1 MKGLKKGYKDTEIGM
16 IPNDWDFALIEDVL
30 ADITMGPFGSDIT
43 VSNFV
48 SSGIP
53 VLNGNN
59 VSSECL
65 KDTFANFVTKE
76 KALQLKKAVAR
87 RGDVIITHR
96 GTLGQIAYI
105 PNNSQYELYVISQS
119 QFRATFKPTNV
130 DPRFVVSFFHSPKG
144 QSILLQG
151 KGHTGVPALAQP
163 TTTFRKLRIPIPP
176 LKEQQAI
183 AEVLSDIDILI
194 NALNKQIEKKKN
206 IKQGAMQELLTGK
219 KRLLG
224 FKGKW
229 EEITLGS
236 LCNIY
241 GRIGFRGYTRNDIV
255 GKGQGAI
262 SFSPADIHS
271 FKINYNN
278 CTYISDFKYEES
290 PEIKVYNGDIIFV
303 KTASIGKC
311 AHIEG
316 LHEKATIN
324 PQLVVMKKFRCNS
337 KFLFYK
343 LMDNDF
349 QQKVLTITGGSTI
362 PTMSQEKLSEMLL
375 LFPSTKEEQTAIA
388 QILTDMDNEIEQ
400 LEKKRDKYLNIK
412 SGMMQQLLT
421 GQIRLIDTTS
431 CSKTQEVKIDST
443 NSKTKHSKQF
453 DEAVII
459 SFLVDKFG
467 STTEPLSRF
476 MYTKLSYF
484 IHRKHDCVVVD
495 YKKFAA
501 GPYNPKSRYGGPEKI
516 GKENEYFDLVKDA
529 KGYDAFVPQKNI
541 KEAVDYFTQ
550 WYGTDI
556 QNWIEQFRQYKPWDL
571 ETLATVD
578 MAINDLGEKGI
589 GATVNTVK
597 IYLSSIP
604 KWKAKLN
611 KPHFSDIHIQRAIN
625 ESIRLFKI

>member
-1 MKGLKKGYKDTEIGM
+1 MKKHKKGYKDTEIGM
-16 IPNDWDFALIEDVL
+16 IPEDWDFALIEDVIS
-30 ADITMGPFGSDIT
+30 DITMGPFGSDIT

-65 KDTFANFVTKE
+65 KDVFANFVTKE
-76 KALQLKKAVAR
+76 KALQLKKAIAK

-105 PNNSQYELYVISQS
+105 PHNSQYELYVISQS
-119 QFRATFKPTNV
+119 QFRVTFKPTSV
-130 DPRFVVSFFHSPKG
+130 DPRFIVSFFHSPKG

-163 TTTFRKLRIPIPP
+163 TTTFRKLRVPIPS

-183 AEVLSDIDILI
+183 AEALSDIDALI
-194 NALNKQIEKKKN
+194 NTLNKQIKKKKN

-219 KRLLG
+219 NRLQG
-224 FKGKW
+224 FSGQW
-229 EEITLGS
+229 EEIILGE
-236 LCNIY
+236 
-241 GRIGFRGYTRNDIV
+241 IGSW
-255 GKGQGAI
+255 GKGNQLSKKDILPDGNYFCI
-262 SFSPADIHS
+262 HYGELFTTYKECILTCFSTCNLKNNTVLSKKGDLLFPA
-271 FKINYNN
+271 
-278 CTYISDFKYEES
+278 SDVTPTGLGRCSVIMKDH
-290 PEIKVYNGDIIFV
+290 VVLGGDIIYLRPKEKYNPIFLSYSINCNKKSITELVTGTTV
-303 KTASIGKC
+303 KHINSSQLKTVSIG
-311 AHIEG
+311 
-316 LHEKATIN
+316 
-324 PQLVVMKKFRCNS
+324 
-337 KFLFYK
+337 
-343 LMDNDF
+343 
-349 QQKVLTITGGSTI
+349 I
-362 PTMSQEKLSEMLL
+362 PLDID
-375 LFPSTKEEQTAIA
+375 EQTAIA

-421 GQIRLIDTTS
+421 GQVRLINTTS
-431 CSKTQEVKIDST
+431 CSEAQEAEIKNYST
-443 NSKTKHSKQF
+443 DNKKKHSKQF

-467 STTEPLSRF
+467 STAEPLSRF

-484 IHRKHDCVVVD
+484 IHRKHDCIVVD

-516 GKENEYFDLVKDA
+516 GKENGYFDLVKDA

-541 KEAVDYFTQ
+541 QEAVDYFLQ
-550 WYGTDI
+550 WYGADI
-556 QNWIEQFRQYKPWDL
+556 QNWIEQFRQYKPWSL

-578 MAINDLGEKGI
+578 MAINDLEEKGVK
-589 GATVNTVK
+589 AAVSTVK
-597 IYLSSIP
+597 TYLSSIP
-604 KWKAKLN
+604 KWKAKLD
-611 KPHFSDIHIQRAIN
+611 KPHFSDVHIQRAIN

>member
-1 MKGLKKGYKDTEIGM
+1 MRKLKKGYKDTEFGLIPSDWTFATFGELLDGFTSGATPYRAIPSFYNGDILWISSGELSYNWITETIEHISTEAKIRTNLKEHPVGTFLMAITGLEAEGTRGRCAFIGKPATTNQSCM
-16 IPNDWDFALIEDVL
+16 AIYPTSKLITEYLFYFYRQYANYL
-30 ADITMGPFGSDIT
+30 AFKYCQGTKQQSYTAKIVKQLPICCPSDI
-43 VSNFV
+43 
-48 SSGIP
+48 
-53 VLNGNN
+53 
-59 VSSECL
+59 
-65 KDTFANFVTKE
+65 
-76 KALQLKKAVAR
+76 Q
-87 RGDVIITHR
+87 
-96 GTLGQIAYI
+96 
-105 PNNSQYELYVISQS
+105 
-119 QFRATFKPTNV
+119 
-130 DPRFVVSFFHSPKG
+130 
-144 QSILLQG
+144 
-151 KGHTGVPALAQP
+151 
-163 TTTFRKLRIPIPP
+163 
-176 LKEQQAI
+176 EQQAI
-183 AEVLSDIDILI
+183 AEVLSDIDALI

-271 FKINYNN
+271 FKINYNS

-311 AHIEG
+311 AHIES

-343 LMDNDF
+343 LIDNDF

-375 LFPSTKEEQTAIA
+375 FFPSTKEEQTAIA
-388 QILTDMDNEIEQ
+388 QILTDIDNEIEQ

-412 SGMMQQLLT
+412 SGMMQQLLI
-421 GQIRLIDTTS
+421 GQVRLINATS
-431 CSKTQEVKIDST
+431 CPEVQEAKIENYST
-443 NSKTKHSKQF
+443 DNKKKHSKQF

-459 SFLVDKFG
+459 SFLVNKFG
-467 STTEPLSRF
+467 STAEPLSRF
-476 MYTKLSYF
+476 MYTKLSYL

-516 GKENEYFDLVKDA
+516 GKENGYFDLVKNI
-529 KGYDAFVPQKNI
+529 KGYDAFIPQQNI
-541 KEAVDYFTQ
+541 QEAVDYFTQ

-556 QNWIEQFRQYKPWDL
+556 QNWIEQFRHYKPWNL

-578 MAINDLGEKGI
+578 MAINDLEGKEIK
-589 GATVNTVK
+589 ATVSTVK
-597 IYLSSIP
+597 TYLSSIP

-611 KPHFSDIHIQRAIN
+611 KPHFSDIHIQSAIN